1 MEEMSLTNE
10 MRQSAINLFEQ
21 GKNSDFP
28 LDEVLDQFYK
38 ECHRRTDLIRMFIN
52 IQLQAA
58 FSDGS
63 FAISEERLLMHICS
77 RLRLSRFEFE
87 RLKIQL
93 QAQQRF
99 HAGNSSN
106 IQKNLQKQN
115 LQDAYSILGLLP
127 SASKDEVKNAYR
139 RLMSQNHPDKLVA
152 KGLPE
157 EMMLLAKEAYE
168 TILDTPQ
175 I

>member
-1 MEEMSLTNE
+1 
-10 MRQSAINLFEQ
+10 
-21 GKNSDFP
+21 
-28 LDEVLDQFYK
+28 
-38 ECHRRTDLIRMFIN
+38 MFIN

-63 FAISEERLLMHICS
+63 FAISEERLLIHICS

-99 HAGNSSN
+99 HTGSSSN

-115 LQDAYSILGLLP
+115 LQDAYSILGLSP

-157 EMMLLAKEAYE
+157 EMMLLAKEKTQKIRKAYE
-168 TILDTPQ
+168 TILKTAQ